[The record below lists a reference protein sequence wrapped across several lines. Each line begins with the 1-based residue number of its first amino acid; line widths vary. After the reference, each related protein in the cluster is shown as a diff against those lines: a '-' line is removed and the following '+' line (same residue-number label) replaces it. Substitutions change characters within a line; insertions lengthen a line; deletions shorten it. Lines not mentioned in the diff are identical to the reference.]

1 MQLSVDVSF
10 NNLLSLI
17 SEMNLN
23 QIEEI
28 KNKIIEKKLY
38 FQNFKVDSVE
48 NIMGDFEKENYSNDF
63 LKDLEEGLKKSSPY
77 LNLSK
82 TLAKL
87 TDALQLVSSKS

>member
-1 MQLSVDVSF
+1 MQLSVDVTV

-38 FQNFKVDSVE
+38 FQNFKYE
-48 NIMGDFEKENYSNDF
+48 
-63 LKDLEEGLKKSSPY
+63 
-77 LNLSK
+77 
-82 TLAKL
+82 
-87 TDALQLVSSKS
+87 

>member
-1 MQLSVDVSF
+1 MEVPMQLSVDISF

-38 FQNFKVDSVE
+38 FQNFKIDKVD
-48 NIMGDFEKENYSNDF
+48 NIMSDFEKENYSNDF
-63 LKDLEEGLKKSSPY
+63 LKDLEEGLRKSSPY
-77 LNLSK
+77 NGN
-82 TLAKL
+82 
-87 TDALQLVSSKS
+87 

>member
-1 MQLSVDVSF
+1 MEVPMQLSVDISF

-38 FQNFKVDSVE
+38 FQNFKIDKVD
-48 NIMGDFEKENYSNDF
+48 NIMSDFEKENYSNDF

-77 LNLSK
+77 NGN
-82 TLAKL
+82 
-87 TDALQLVSSKS
+87 

>member
-10 NNLLSLI
+10 NSLLSLI

-38 FQNFKVDSVE
+38 FQNFQVDSIE
-48 NIMGDFEKENYSNDF
+48 NIMSDFEKENYSNDF

-77 LNLSK
+77 NY
-82 TLAKL
+82 
-87 TDALQLVSSKS
+87 KSL

>member
-1 MQLSVDVSF
+1 MQLSIDITL

-17 SEMNLN
+17 SNMNVT

-48 NIMGDFEKENYSNDF
+48 NIVNDFKKEDYSNDF

-77 LNLSK
+77 NGN
-82 TLAKL
+82 
-87 TDALQLVSSKS
+87 